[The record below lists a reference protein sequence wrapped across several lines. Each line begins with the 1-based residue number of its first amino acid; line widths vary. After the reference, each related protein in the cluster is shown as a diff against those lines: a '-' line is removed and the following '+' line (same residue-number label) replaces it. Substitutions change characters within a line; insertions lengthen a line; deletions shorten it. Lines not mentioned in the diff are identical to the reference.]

1 MNSSRLNTVLG
12 AIALAAWAV
21 AWPAAAADKVKVA
34 LVSTLSGPQAL
45 LGKHQ
50 SDGFM
55 LAVKELGGKFGGI
68 PAEVTQNDDQFKPD
82 VARQLAEKLVKK
94 DQVDIVT
101 GLLFSNVL
109 LAMYNTL
116 VDSKTILISSNAG
129 ASQMAGK
136 MCSPY
141 FFSSAWQTDQAPAAV
156 GKYVEQSGVKRV
168 FIIASNYQAGQ
179 DAATGFKRGFKG
191 QVVQEVYPPLTQ
203 PDFSAEI
210 SQIAALKPDAVFAFV
225 AGSPAINFVKQYA
238 ASGLKKDIPLFSAF
252 TVYGPYLETIG
263 EAALGARS
271 AGAWTADLDTPANK
285 RFVEAFR
292 KEYGY
297 VPSNISAQAYDA
309 AKLIDAAVKQVGGKV
324 EDRDALVKAL
334 AEVKYDSVR
343 GSIRYGKNHF
353 PIQNFYATE
362 VARLPDGKLIES
374 MKGVLVKDDV
384 DPYAA
389 ECPMK

>member
-1 MNSSRLNTVLG
+1 MIAKLVGS
-12 AIALAAWAV
+12 IALAAFA
-21 AWPAAAADKVKVA
+21 AGLPAAAADKVKIGF
-34 LVSTLSGPQAL
+34 VSTLSGPQAL

-50 SDGFM
+50 LDGFM
-55 LAVKELGGKFGGI
+55 LAVKELNGKVGGL
-68 PAEVTQNDDQFKPD
+68 PAEITQNDDQFKPD

-94 DQVDIVT
+94 DQADIVT

-109 LAMYNTL
+109 MAMYNPI
-116 VDSKTILISSNAG
+116 VDSKTVLISSNAG
-129 ASQMAGK
+129 ASQVAGK
-136 MCSPY
+136 SCSPY
-141 FFSSAWQTDQAPAAV
+141 FFTSAWQTDQAPGAV
-156 GKYVEQSGVKRV
+156 GRYVKSTGAKRA

-179 DAATGFKRGFKG
+179 DAANGFKRQFNG
-191 QVVQEVYPPLTQ
+191 QIVQEIYPPLNQ

-210 SQIAALKPDAVFAFV
+210 SQIAALKPDAVFVFI

-238 ASGLKKDIPLFSAF
+238 ASGLRKDIPLYSAF

-263 EAALGARS
+263 EAAIGARS
-271 AGAWTADLDTPANK
+271 AGFWTPDLENPANK

-297 VPSNISAQAYDA
+297 VPSNISAQAYESL
-309 AKLIDAAVKQVGGKV
+309 KLIDAAVTQIKGKV

-334 AEVKYDSVR
+334 ETARYE
-343 GSIRYGKNHF
+343 SIRGPFKYGKNHF

-362 VARLPDGKLIES
+362 VAKLPDGKLIES
-374 MKGVLVKDDV
+374 NRGVIVKEDI

>member
-1 MNSSRLNTVLG
+1 MDRTLISSLTL
-12 AIALAAWAV
+12 ACLALSL
-21 AWPAAAADKVKVA
+21 PAAAADKVKVA
-34 LVSTLSGPQAL
+34 FVSTLSGPQAL

-50 SDGFM
+50 QDGFM
-55 LAVKELGGKFGGI
+55 LAIKELNGKLGGL
-68 PAEVTQNDDQFKPD
+68 PAEITQNDDQFKPD
-82 VARQLAEKLVKK
+82 VARQLADKIVKK
-94 DQVDIVT
+94 DQADFVT

-109 LAMYNTL
+109 LAMYNPI

-129 ASQMAGK
+129 ASQVAGK

-141 FFSSAWQTDQAPAAV
+141 FFTSAWQTDQAPAAV
-156 GKYVEQSGVKRV
+156 SQYVQKTGAKRV

-179 DAATGFKRGFKG
+179 DAANGFKRQFKG
-191 QVVQEVYPPLTQ
+191 QIVQEIFPPLSQ

-210 SQIAALKPDAVFAFV
+210 SQIAASKPDAVFAFI

-263 EAALGARS
+263 EAAIGARS
-271 AGAWTADLDTPANK
+271 AAFWTPDTDNPASK

-297 VPSNISAQAYDA
+297 VPSNISAQAYES
-309 AKLIDAAVKQVGGKV
+309 AKLIDAAVAQVKGKV
-324 EDRDALVKAL
+324 EDRQALVKAL
-334 AEVKYDSVR
+334 EEAKYE
-343 GSIRYGKNHF
+343 SIRGPFKYGKNHF

-362 VARLPDGKLIES
+362 VTRAADGKLIES
-374 MKGVLVKDDV
+374 NRGLLVKDDV
-384 DPYAA
+384 DPYAQ
-389 ECPMK
+389 ECVMN

>member
-1 MNSSRLNTVLG
+1 MYRTLISSLT
-12 AIALAAWAV
+12 LAGLAV
-21 AWPAAAADKVKVA
+21 SLPVAAAEKVKVA
-34 LVSTLSGPQAL
+34 FVSTLSGPQAL

-50 SDGFM
+50 QDGFM
-55 LAVKELGGKFGGI
+55 LAIKELNGKLGGL
-68 PAEVTQNDDQFKPD
+68 PAEITQNDDQFKPD
-82 VARQLAEKLVKK
+82 VARQLADKIVKK
-94 DQVDIVT
+94 DQADFVT

-109 LAMYNTL
+109 LAMYNPI

-129 ASQMAGK
+129 ASQVAGK

-141 FFSSAWQTDQAPAAV
+141 FFSSAWQTDQAPGAV
-156 GKYVEQSGVKRV
+156 GRSVQKTGAKRV

-179 DAATGFKRGFKG
+179 DAANGFKRQFKG
-191 QVVQEVYPPLTQ
+191 EIVQEIYPPLSQ

-210 SQIAALKPDAVFAFV
+210 SQIAAAKPDAVFAFV

-263 EAALGARS
+263 EAAIGSRS
-271 AGAWTADLDTPANK
+271 AAFWTPDMDTPASK

-297 VPSNISAQAYDA
+297 VPSNISAQAYES
-309 AKLIDAAVKQVGGKV
+309 AKLIDAAVAQVKGKI
-324 EDRDALVKAL
+324 EDRQALVKAMEE
-334 AEVKYDSVR
+334 AKYDSIR
-343 GSIRYGKNHF
+343 GPFKYGKNHF

-362 VARLPDGKLIES
+362 VARTADGKLIES
-374 MKGVLVKDDV
+374 NRGVLVKDDV
-384 DPYAA
+384 DPYVQ
-389 ECPMK
+389 ECVMN

>member
-1 MNSSRLNTVLG
+1 MISRVIG
-12 AIALAAWAV
+12 SAALASLMLAL
-21 AWPAAAADKVKVA
+21 PAAAADKVKIGF
-34 LVSTLSGPQAL
+34 VSTLSGPQAL

-50 SDGFM
+50 LDGFK
-55 LAVKELGGKFGGI
+55 LGIKELNGKVGGL
-68 PAEVTQNDDQFKPD
+68 PAEITENDDQFKPD

-94 DQVDIVT
+94 DQADIVT

-109 LAMYNTL
+109 LAMFNPV

-129 ASQMAGK
+129 ASQAAGK
-136 MCSPY
+136 GCSPY
-141 FFSSAWQTDQAPAAV
+141 FFTSAWQTDQAPGAV
-156 GKYVEQSGVKRV
+156 GQYVKSTGAKRA

-179 DAATGFKRGFKG
+179 DAANGFKRQFGG
-191 QVVQEVYPPLTQ
+191 QIVQEIYPPLAQ

-210 SQIAALKPDAVFAFV
+210 SQIAALKPDAVFVFI

-238 ASGLKKDIPLFSAF
+238 ASGLRKDIPLFSAF

-263 EAALGARS
+263 EAAIGSRS
-271 AGAWTADLDTPANK
+271 AAFWTPDLDIPANRK
-285 RFVEAFR
+285 FVEAFR

-297 VPSNISAQAYDA
+297 VPSNISAQAYESV
-309 AKLIDAAVKQVGGKV
+309 KLIDAAVTQVKGKV
-324 EDRDALVKAL
+324 EDREALVKAL
-334 AEVKYDSVR
+334 ETVRYDSIR
-343 GSIRYGKNHF
+343 GPFKFGKNHF

-362 VARLPDGKLIES
+362 VAKLPDGKLIES
-374 MKGVLVKDDV
+374 NRGVMVKDDV